1 MTTTGLVRP
10 QGVPEADDD
19 RIAIFGRRFSGA
31 LVRPGD
37 EGYDASRAV
46 WNGMVDRR
54 PMLIAYCTTV
64 TDVVE
69 ALAFART
76 SGLLT
81 AVRGG
86 GHNVAGS
93 SLCDGGLVIDLSRMN
108 KVTVDPNSRTARA
121 EGGALLA
128 DLDAATQAHGLAT
141 TTGVNSDTGLIGLTL
156 GGGIGRL
163 GRKHGLSCDN
173 MLSAEIVTPDG
184 RVLTASHDENEDL
197 FWGLRGGGG
206 NFGIVVAIT
215 YRLHPLGPTV
225 LAGSLVYEWKQARD
239 ALRLYASFSAKAP
252 DELCTD
258 AALVTLPD
266 GGHGFAISAFYA
278 GPPDE
283 GERVLR
289 PLREA
294 LPTAADQIGPVS
306 YVQLQRAGD
315 ASFPRGHRFYWKA
328 QFLREVTDGAIDAL
342 VDRFPSVPSARSFFV
357 FQQVGGAI
365 SRVPVTA
372 TAYANRSAAYDCFPV
387 SIWTDPAADEANI
400 AWAREMYASMRPF
413 AMGGVYVN
421 NLGDEGEDR
430 VRAAYG
436 ENYERLAALKRKYDP
451 DNLLRLNQNIRPM
464 Q

>member
-1 MTTTGLVRP
+1 MASTVIVERLEVLRTG
-10 QGVPEADDD
+10 
-19 RIAIFGRRFSGA
+19 FSGQVLA
-31 LVRPGD
+31 PED
-37 EGYDASRAV
+37 DGYEAARRV
-46 WNGMVDRR
+46 HNGLIDRR
-54 PMLIAYCTTV
+54 PALIARCRTAS
-64 TDVVE
+64 DIRD
-69 ALAFART
+69 AIAFARS
-76 SGLLT
+76 SGLDVC
-81 AVRGG
+81 VRGG
-86 GHNVAGS
+86 GHNVAGRAVA
-93 SLCDGGLVIDLSRMN
+93 DGALMVDLAEM
-108 KVTVDPNSRTARA
+108 KGIHVDPEAGTVRA
-121 EGGALLA
+121 QGGVLWRELNRECG
-128 DLDAATQAHGLAT
+128 AHGLAT

-184 RVLTASHDENEDL
+184 GVLTASHDENEDL

-225 LAGSLVYEWKQARD
+225 LAGSLVYEWKQARN

-252 DELCTD
+252 DELCAD
-258 AALVTLPD
+258 AALATLPD

-278 GPPDE
+278 GPLDE

-328 QFLREVTDGAIDAL
+328 QFLREVADGAIDAL
-342 VDRFPSVPSARSFFV
+342 VDRFPSVPSVRSFFV

-365 SRVPVTA
+365 ARLPAGA